1 MEENPLLV
9 LLVNNE
15 AKTLGIIEKAHDTFA
30 LVIGHAGVFLAGY
43 ANDDIFGFNGF
54 FLRRIGWCGDN
65 ITVLIHVG
73 QHVFQALAALCV
85 FAAFALAFFL
95 GFLSGLFLF
104 LPLFF
109 VP

>member
-1 MEENPLLV
+1 MEEYPLLV
-9 LLVNNE
+9 LLVNDK
-15 AKTLGIIEKAHDTFA
+15 AKALGIIEKANHA
-30 LVIGHAGVFLAGY
+30 LPLIIGNAGVFLAGY
-43 ANDDIFGFNGF
+43 ANDDIPGLNGF
-54 FLRRIGWCGDN
+54 FLRRIGRAGYD

-73 QHVFQALAALCV
+73 QHVFQALAVLGV
-85 FAAFALAFFL
+85 FAALAFAFFL